1 MATFFVRKDGSGTH
15 STIQSAFLQANTGDT
30 IDVGVGVFEENVD
43 FYKNGI
49 ILQGAGKTQTE
60 IKGVLESSV
69 TKSCTFASGSTT
81 ISVPAGTSGLIVG
94 RHIQGTGIAN
104 GSRIVSISEGSFV
117 ISVAT
122 TSARTNESLFMAP
135 VPAAIV
141 VRGSNHTVKGMK
153 ITGVQALSS
162 RCLADNAAIFFRTAN
177 TLAGSTAAIGYIL
190 EDCIIEARGE
200 SAIMT
205 DAAGSVGN
213 GIIRNNIIQGKT
225 FVGSEAAQV
234 PSFGTMTKTG
244 TVLTRRTIRFSE
256 VSGITGPHAG
266 NVQGSEITPGLRVA
280 SVSGLVVTTT
290 VDIPVSFVT
299 GQSYNFSFANVQFNF
314 PNVPRQLVV
323 IQGVNISTQ
332 FLNNT
337 VKGVT
342 GSGFCYNTAVTAD
355 TANAVVTGNTM
366 DGEFKYGYAL
376 RARGAGSTVANNV
389 NKAPG
394 NRANAGYLIG
404 PNGPTQVF
412 GFNIGTNITVTKAM
426 LNASQANAG
435 DPIANSMDKDALKMV
450 GQVSSDPVFSDEAN
464 WKMVSVIYKHD
475 GSAKR
480 LTQGF
485 RDFSAQK
492 AMKLKPGM
500 QSGEKYELKR
510 MIIRK
515 SDRTMKI
522 VERSEISDAS
532 SFDFTLK

>member
-1 MATFFVRKDGSGTH
+1 MATFYVRKDGSGTH

-43 FYKNGI
+43 FYKSGI
-49 ILQGAGKTQTE
+49 TLQGAGKTQTE

-81 ISVPAGTSGLIVG
+81 ISAPAGTSGLIVG

-104 GSRIVSISEGSFV
+104 GARIVSISETSFV
-117 ISVAT
+117 ISIAT
-122 TSARTNESLFMAP
+122 TSARTNQSLVMP
-135 VPAAIV
+135 MVPATIV

-153 ITGVQALSS
+153 ISAVQALSS
-162 RCLADNAAIFFRTAN
+162 RCLADNAAIFFRNAN
-177 TLAGSTAAIGYIL
+177 AAAGSTVAYGYLL
-190 EDCIIEARGE
+190 EDCIIEANGE

-205 DAAGSVGN
+205 DAASTIGN
-213 GIIRNNIIQGKT
+213 GIIRNNTIQGKT
-225 FVGSEAAQV
+225 FVGDEAAQV
-234 PSFGTMTKTG
+234 PAFGTMTKSG
-244 TVLTRRTIRFSE
+244 TVLTRRTIQFAE

-266 NVQGSEITPGLRVA
+266 NPQGSEITPGLRVA
-280 SVSGLVVTTT
+280 SVNGLVVTTT
-290 VDIPVSFVT
+290 ADIPVSYVT

-314 PNVPRQLVV
+314 PNVARQLVV
-323 IQGVNISTQ
+323 IQGVNASTQ

-342 GSGFCYNTAVTAD
+342 GSGISYNTAVTVD

-394 NRANAGYLIG
+394 NRANVGYLIG

-412 GFNIGTNITVTKAM
+412 GLNIGTNITVTKAL

-435 DPIANSMDKDALKMV
+435 DPIVNSMDKDTLKMV

-485 RDFSAQK
+485 RDFSAEK

-515 SDRTMKI
+515 SDRTMKV